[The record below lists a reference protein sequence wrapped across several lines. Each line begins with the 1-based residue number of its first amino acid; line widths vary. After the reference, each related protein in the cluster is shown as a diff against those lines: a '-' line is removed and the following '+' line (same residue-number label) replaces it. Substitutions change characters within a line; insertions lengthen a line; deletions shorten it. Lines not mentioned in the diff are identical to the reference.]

1 MMSHRSQNFD
11 MCSDTFFH
19 GDNVQI
25 VRCGLSCTV
34 LKKIELKKLENFM
47 NGQLCASILADED
60 AVCPNSCASGVW
72 APYYGEES

>member
-25 VRCGLSCTV
+25 VRCGLFCTV
-34 LKKIELKKLENFM
+34 LEKIELKKLENFM
-47 NGQLCASILADED
+47 NDRLCAPILADED
-60 AVCPNSCASGVW
+60 DVCPNFCA
-72 APYYGEES
+72 